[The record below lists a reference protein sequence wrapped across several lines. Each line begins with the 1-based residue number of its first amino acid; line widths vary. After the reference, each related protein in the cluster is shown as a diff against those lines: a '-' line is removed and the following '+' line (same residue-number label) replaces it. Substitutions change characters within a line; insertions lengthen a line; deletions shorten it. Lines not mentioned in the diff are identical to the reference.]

1 MFIHFKVQGGVV
13 LMMSLM
19 LTSVC
24 GNFPLYIAF
33 HNIDYMWREVESR
46 AVIGCY
52 QSVTGSDWSAARG
65 QKL

>member
-1 MFIHFKVQGGVV
+1 MFINFKVQGGVV

-19 LTSVC
+19 LTFVC
-24 GNFPLYIAF
+24 GNIPLYIAF
-33 HNIDYMWREVESR
+33 HNIDCMWREMESR
-46 AVIGCY
+46 AVIGRN

>member
-1 MFIHFKVQGGVV
+1 MFINFKVQGGVV

-24 GNFPLYIAF
+24 GNFPLYIGF
-33 HNIDYMWREVESR
+33 HNIDCMWREVESR
-46 AVIGCY
+46 RN